1 MLLWVDAGEEGKV
14 EEDRRGS
21 QCAHSHPQPARST
34 LGLPDQLLA
43 AATFSS
49 SSSSTPSVCTHPT
62 STITPTMP
70 PRGSSDGLDFT
81 PILTH
86 YLFLFTSVLSVVS
99 LSPSPRPRSP
109 HISPLTPNRL
119 DGLSP
124 S

>member
-1 MLLWVDAGEEGKV
+1 MLLGVDAGEEGKV

-21 QCAHSHPQPARST
+21 QCAHSIHSPLAAPWAF
-34 LGLPDQLLA
+34 PDQLLA
-43 AATFSS
+43 AAAFSFS

-86 YLFLFTSVLSVVS
+86 YLFLFTTILAAVS
-99 LSPSPRPRSP
+99 PTPSTRP
-109 HISPLTPNRL
+109 PLPA
-119 DGLSP
+119 
-124 S
+124 